1 MSPISRGLPEWY
13 RSKRIRGKNRF
24 DGQDDSYLS
33 IFAGNSE
40 AADEMM
46 GFILPIGT
54 PAGRKE

>member
-13 RSKRIRGKNRF
+13 RPKRIRGENRF
-24 DGQDDSYLS
+24 DGQGDAYLS

-40 AADEMM
+40 AANEMM

-54 PAGRKE
+54 PARRKE

>member
-13 RSKRIRGKNRF
+13 RPKRIRGENRF
-24 DGQDDSYLS
+24 DGQGDAYLS

-40 AADEMM
+40 AANKMM
-46 GFILPIGT
+46 EFILPIGT